1 MIAKAL
7 WCVGKTAAYPGGC
20 PRRWLA
26 FVKLTMLSMSP
37 LFVQW
42 PLLAIIRS
50 PGTAV
55 NGDLVIASSGHC
67 TNNGDM
73 DNIGNFTNAGIFV
86 GSAQVSGNFS
96 NAPSGT
102 LRITAGQT
110 LFLQSALPQSNSG
123 LIQAIGT
130 QAAQASFEAA
140 GPFTNNAGGS
150 ALIGGQNATLN
161 FDSGL
166 TNQGAVAFSNGVN
179 NVSGAVANSPGG
191 NITITGGASVTFWN
205 DVAQNGTL
213 VVSTVGGI
221 QSSAVFLGA
230 FSGSGGFTG
239 GGDVFFEG
247 DLRPSDPVE
256 EVFGGNVYFG
266 NSTNTVMQLAGP
278 IAGSQYDQIKVT
290 GQLVLAG
297 DLNVVLLDGF
307 EPQPGQSFQ
316 LFDGELSGSLDYLN
330 LPVLPNGEQW
340 NTSSVNTNGTI
351 TVTPEPSS
359 FALLAAG
366 TAGLLGYCAWRRRA
380 ARTAKPAAFDQAE
393 THEGTILSLPFA
405 GQSSAR
411 RAA

>member
-1 MIAKAL
+1 M
-7 WCVGKTAAYPGGC
+7 
-20 PRRWLA
+20 
-26 FVKLTMLSMSP
+26 
-37 LFVQW
+37 
-42 PLLAIIRS
+42 
-50 PGTAV
+50 
-55 NGDLVIASSGHC
+55 
-67 TNNGDM
+67 
-73 DNIGNFTNAGIFV
+73 
-86 GSAQVSGNFS
+86 
-96 NAPSGT
+96 
-102 LRITAGQT
+102 
-110 LFLQSALPQSNSG
+110 
-123 LIQAIGT
+123 
-130 QAAQASFEAA
+130 
-140 GPFTNNAGGS
+140 
-150 ALIGGQNATLN
+150 
-161 FDSGL
+161 
-166 TNQGAVAFSNGVN
+166 
-179 NVSGAVANSPGG
+179 
-191 NITITGGASVTFWN
+191 
-205 DVAQNGTL
+205 
-213 VVSTVGGI
+213 GGI

-366 TAGLLGYCAWRRRA
+366 TAGLLGYCAWRRLRSKNCEA
-380 ARTAKPAAFDQAE
+380 SSFRPSRNTRRNHPILALR
-393 THEGTILSLPFA
+393 GTILGTKGSLT
-405 GQSSAR
+405 
-411 RAA
+411 